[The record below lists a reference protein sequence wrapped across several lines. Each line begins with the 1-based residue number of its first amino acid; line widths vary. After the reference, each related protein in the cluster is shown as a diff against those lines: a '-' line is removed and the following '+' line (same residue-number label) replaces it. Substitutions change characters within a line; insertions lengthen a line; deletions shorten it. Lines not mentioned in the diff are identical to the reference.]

1 MSHPPTSVERSSL
14 PSLKAPAPPHP
25 CSKVQGSQLTHPKP
39 RLAGHLR
46 FSRSG
51 PFSSITILSGVELFL
66 VSSRAENMPAGPV
79 PTMMTS

>member
-1 MSHPPTSVERSSL
+1 M

-25 CSKVQGSQLTHPKP
+25 CSKVHGSQLTHPKP
-39 RLAGHLR
+39 RLAGHFR

-51 PFSSITILSGVELFL
+51 PLSSMRILSGDVLFL

-79 PTMMTS
+79 PTMMMS